1 MCSAR
6 QTEVTVDLEVQEQS
20 NMKEKIF
27 MKEERRA
34 RKPHTCSKCGAQI
47 EVGVTYLYIKG
58 VRGKNDFFLN
68 YICDN
73 CYEK

>member
-1 MCSAR
+1 
-6 QTEVTVDLEVQEQS
+6 
-20 NMKEKIF
+20 MKEKLF
-27 MKEERRA
+27 MKQERRA